1 LVKVVKVLFRQRRPE
16 TADTRNQRKEESR
29 GTGGPAP
36 LLFCEEVEGVE
47 VYI

>member
-1 LVKVVKVLFRQRRPE
+1 MKPLPLQRQLE
-16 TADTRNQRKEESR
+16 AADAPDQRKEESR
-29 GTGGPAP
+29 GTWGSAP